1 MAVFMVNICKFN
13 GCGLT
18 FQSLGEL
25 IWHIED
31 NHIDY
36 DPLVV
41 EQKEQQQPQC
51 MPLSYILPFFT
62 DAARKDHKDVKP
74 KMNKPLVTKTLPSPS
89 TPTNVTVQSST
100 QSVTPNVEVPVSR
113 VSPAKPVSVAIIE
126 VTPKIRPLKAQS
138 RAITGNEADD
148 DELMSELEDSNDSW
162 TTPEEFSS
170 EFILRYG
177 SKMVTPSS
185 PGPNGINL
193 EKPFACPVPGCKKRY
208 KNVNGI
214 KYHSKNGH
222 KHDGR
227 VRKGFKCHCGKS
239 YKTASGLKN
248 HTTVMH
254 SGANMTTITTQ
265 TGEVLQVPSS
275 QVTIQPIRAL
285 TLKHIASLGLPVKTL
300 VVATKTVDKSAR
312 PVSPPTPTLGVLTP
326 ATSPDSPLSSPSS
339 PPSNPQSSLAT

>member
-100 QSVTPNVEVPVSR
+100 QSVTPNGS
-113 VSPAKPVSVAIIE
+113 
-126 VTPKIRPLKAQS
+126 
-138 RAITGNEADD
+138 EADD

>member
-1 MAVFMVNICKFN
+1 MGMAVFMVNICKFN

-18 FQSLGEL
+18 FQSLSDL

-36 DPLVV
+36 DPLVI

-74 KMNKPLVTKTLPSPS
+74 KINKPVVKPAP
-89 TPTNVTVQSST
+89 PPPVQVQSST
-100 QSVTPNVEVPVSR
+100 QSVTP
-113 VSPAKPVSVAIIE
+113 
-126 VTPKIRPLKAQS
+126 
-138 RAITGNEADD
+138 TGSEADD

-177 SKMVTPSS
+177 SKMMTPSS

-239 YKTASGLKN
+239 YKTSSGLKN
-248 HTTVMH
+248 HTAVVH

-265 TGEVLQVPSS
+265 TGEVLQIPSS
-275 QVTIQPIRAL
+275 QVTTIQPVRAL

-300 VVATKTVDKSAR
+300 VVATKPLEKSPRAI
-312 PVSPPTPTLGVLTP
+312 SPPPPPSLGVLTP
-326 ATSPDSPLSSPSS
+326 ATSPHSPLPSPSSSSPSS
-339 PPSNPQSSLAT
+339 VGDPSINM

>member
-13 GCGLT
+13 GCGIT
-18 FQSLGEL
+18 FQSLRDL
-25 IWHIED
+25 IQHIED

-41 EQKEQQQPQC
+41 EQKEQQQPPC
-51 MPLSYILPFFT
+51 LPLSYVLRFFT
-62 DAARKDHKDVKP
+62 DTSRKEIVDVKP
-74 KMNKPLVTKTLPSPS
+74 KMKAVVMHKPVI
-89 TPTNVTVQSST
+89 QSSVQT
-100 QSVTPNVEVPVSR
+100 ITPNGS
-113 VSPAKPVSVAIIE
+113 
-126 VTPKIRPLKAQS
+126 
-138 RAITGNEADD
+138 EADD
-148 DELMSELEDSNDSW
+148 DEMTSEFEDSNDSW

-177 SKMVTPSS
+177 SKMTTPSS
-185 PGPNGINL
+185 PGANGVNL

-222 KHDGR
+222 KNDGR

-248 HTTVMH
+248 HTSVVH
-254 SGANMTTITTQ
+254 SGANMTTLTTQ

-275 QVTIQPIRAL
+275 QVATIQPIRAL

-300 VVATKTVDKSAR
+300 VVATKSAVDKIVKPTS
-312 PVSPPTPTLGVLTP
+312 PTPTNLGVLTP
-326 ATSPDSPLSSPSS
+326 ATSPQSPVPSPSPSS
-339 PPSNPQSSLAT
+339 SSSTPNLTGSPSQTTSPPLPPPPQPLQQAETPTPVTSN